1 MAGAVTLFGNQTY
14 TIIIAIP
21 GGQKREHGTSIG
33 TFPDN
38 TPGGETLN
46 GHDNLIPGNKRSKE
60 EVREIGKK
68 GGRASVAARRRKKA
82 LKEVLNETLGIR
94 IGDIQDEKV
103 RSVLLT
109 AANSKDGNLT
119 IREAIINGVVLQAVK
134 GNPKAV
140 ALILDI
146 TEESPAVQIR
156 KRELEIKEKR
166 YNQGQNTGTV
176 QLNIQWQSEDGK

>member
-1 MAGAVTLFGNQTY
+1 M
-14 TIIIAIP
+14 
-21 GGQKREHGTSIG
+21 
-33 TFPDN
+33 
-38 TPGGETLN
+38 N

-146 TEESPAVQIR
+146 TEESPAVQLR

-176 QLNIQWQSEDGK
+176 QLNIQWQSEDEK